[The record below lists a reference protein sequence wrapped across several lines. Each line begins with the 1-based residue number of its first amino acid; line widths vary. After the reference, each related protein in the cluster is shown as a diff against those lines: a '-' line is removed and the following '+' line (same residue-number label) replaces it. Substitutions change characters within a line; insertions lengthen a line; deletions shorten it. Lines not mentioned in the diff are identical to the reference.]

1 MTHKPMAGKCVSF
14 DDTQAGLHCVP
25 LGSSMYANDWAGGDR
40 LCTKGGVVKHAL
52 TVGALKDA
60 AARKHFAPLAKGSQ
74 FGKVEAHCNAWKQIV
89 CKGDACRVKK
99 HVKCKQVCRYFVPW
113 GRHVPG
119 PGHPA
124 CKLKF
129 KVPGDNPLST
139 TYDKDCYAKWAK
151 CSKEYCKG
159 PYGAM
164 ACKESAAA
172 Y

>member
-1 MTHKPMAGKCVSF
+1 MHQVRRPLVLLPPPTFNSIFTLCVRR
-14 DDTQAGLHCVP
+14 
-25 LGSSMYANDWAGGDR
+25 Y
-40 LCTKGGVVKHAL
+40 GVVETDLQVYELQDSNPEAY
-52 TVGALKDA
+52 
-60 AARKHFAPLAKGSQ
+60 KHFKKAKGKNGRAVARCELVKYTACVENKKD
-74 FGKVEAHCNAWKQIV
+74 GKTTKDCA
-89 CKGDACRVKK
+89 VKK